1 MPDRLRPAERRVDV
15 GDLAFRVLSSVAPES
30 REPAIVLVHGIGVS
44 HRYLSRLHDEL
55 AARRTV
61 FSIDLPGFGGL
72 PKPRRDL
79 DVPEMAHALGQ
90 VVAGLGVGPVVLLG
104 HSMGCQWVVEAALQ
118 RPDLVTTVVAMGP
131 VADDRYRTMI
141 GQTRALA
148 VDTLGEP
155 PSVNVIVFTDYLRCG
170 VPWYLT
176 QLRHMLAYR
185 LEERVPDLAV
195 PLLLIRGGA
204 DPIAGLEWCRRLRR
218 SAATA
223 QLVLIPRH
231 HHVAQHS
238 SPKAVASAILTL
250 AS

>member
-1 MPDRLRPAERRVDV
+1 MPDRVRPAARLVDV
-15 GDLAFRVLSSVAPES
+15 GDLAFRVLSSVAPQS

-72 PKPRRDL
+72 PKPRRDV
-79 DVPEMAHALGQ
+79 DVPEMAHALGR

-104 HSMGCQWVVEAALQ
+104 HSMGCQWVVEATIQ

-131 VADDRYRTMI
+131 VADDRHRTMI

-170 VPWYLT
+170 IPWYLT

-218 SAATA
+218 SAPAA
-223 QLVLIPRH
+223 ELVLIPRH